1 MGIVRQADRLSGRKV
16 GGLSG
21 NLSAKPVEGGFGKH
35 VVPPFK
41 NGQTYFA
48 GLFSEQ
54 DGMGPIG
61 GIAFFGG
68 QMGGDLL
75 ICLDEGNIRFR
86 DPVFRRGLV
95 EIVELPDHPYFIACQ
110 FHPEFKSRPQNAHP
124 LFDGL
129 IAAALQSK

>member
-68 QMGGDLL
+68 QMGGDLDTQMVTPATAL
-75 ICLDEGNIRFR
+75 FGARNCQGTDYLAELKKYRGEPLSTQCLR
-86 DPVFRRGLV
+86 DALEQVKAQL
-95 EIVELPDHPYFIACQ
+95 
-110 FHPEFKSRPQNAHP
+110 HPE
-124 LFDGL
+124 
-129 IAAALQSK
+129 